1 MGTIGKKLQK
11 PVAAAGALA
20 LTVAALLPAA
30 APQSASAAEAKESV
44 YADALNGLYANYS
57 WADIDFA
64 YAGDARGREGTS
76 IRLEPDAG
84 KAMYLYRDRMLATKD
99 FDSFEM
105 YVKGDGKGGQRTK
118 LVFQAGGAPQ
128 TEWLLHEL
136 VEGGIPADEWARIT
150 IPASDVSP
158 ETGLVDTIILW
169 DDSGSDQP
177 ALLLDDIAFVGEGA
191 GEQPGGGSTGGEGPG
206 EEPGGEEPGGE
217 GPGGEEPGEEPGE
230 SGPIVTPE
238 VVDGLAIYQ
247 EALGENFQDFGW
259 AVHSLDYAGA
269 YRTGERSIRMEPD
282 NGGAIYLYSGYPI
295 AGKDYESFELWIRG
309 GAAGGQQ
316 LKVSFLSGGQP
327 IAEAPLSTLLPEG
340 VAAGEW
346 RLASASLASL
356 GLSERVF
363 DAIVVADASGADQPV
378 VYLDD
383 IVLRAKEV
391 IPPALVETRMDKHQL
406 VLLAGEEQPL
416 EMTAFY
422 ADGSD
427 AVVNAKATWTSD
439 APSVATVEEGRVVG
453 VAPGIAKITG
463 TVGEQT
469 ASAYVQVAQ
478 IEEVPIYR
486 DGLETGFANWSWHE
500 KNLLSDAEAHSGN
513 LSIEF
518 MPGGWDGVWLSGEA
532 ERKFGETYGVRFWIH
547 GGETGGQRLLVHLY
561 EGRGYVGTA
570 ELNDH
575 LPNGALTAGEWQEVT
590 LNAADFGVADG
601 AFTGIVFQAGTE
613 ENQPLVYID
622 DVSFLR
628 NTSPVGLPQPELP
641 TVAVGIDTTAER
653 KPIDENI
660 YGINYDDM
668 HPTTSA
674 LPFPVERWG
683 GNNTTRYNW
692 KLDATNRA
700 SDWYFM
706 NIPYDDSDGTETDQL
721 IDRVDARGDEV
732 LLTVPTIGWTT
743 KDREVGWGFS
753 VEKYGPQRSTAAVD
767 GRPDA
772 GNGEHPNGDWMEPIN
787 DPHDTS
793 VEIGPDFVVDWIEH
807 LKNNGDKVNFY
818 ALDNEPEI
826 WYVTHRDVRPEPT
839 TYDDLWSMTKEYGS
853 AIKAADPDAQIF
865 GPVSWGWCA
874 YFYSSADQCADGP
887 DRQSHGGLPFLE
899 WYLKQL
905 QDYENEDPNGTQLVD
920 YLDIHFYPQEDG
932 IAGDNESSYVQK
944 RRLQSLKSL
953 YHPTFVDNSW
963 IQEPIRLIPRMK
975 EMIAEYNPDMK
986 LAITEYN
993 FGNGDGLTA
1002 GLAQAEALA
1011 IFGREG
1017 VDLATRFGNFRAGT
1031 PIEDAFAMYLNYD
1044 GQGSK
1049 IEGTSVKT
1057 TTSNVDAVG
1066 AYTIEGTNGEMY
1078 VLLFNKDTVDRNAAL
1093 SANVAL
1099 AGEPEAYRFAANERL
1114 HRIAP
1119 QLSTGEDG
1127 TASIALPA
1135 RSATLLAW
1143 K

>member
-1 MGTIGKKLQK
+1 MGLLGKGLKK
-11 PVAAAGALA
+11 PIAAVGALA
-20 LTVAALLPAA
+20 LTAAALLPAA
-30 APQSASAAEAKESV
+30 APPAASAAEARESV
-44 YADALNGLYANYS
+44 YDDALNALYANYS
-57 WADIDFA
+57 WAQVDLA
-64 YAGDARGREGTS
+64 YAGDKRGGGTS
-76 IRLEPDAG
+76 IRMEPDDG
-84 KAMYLYRDRMLATKD
+84 RAMYLYRDRILTASD
-99 FDSFEM
+99 FETFEM
-105 YVKGDGKGGQRTK
+105 YVKGEGLGGQQAK
-118 LVFQAGGAPQ
+118 LVFQTGGVPQ
-128 TEWLLHEL
+128 SEWMLHEL
-136 VEGGIPADEWARIT
+136 VEGGIPADELVRIA
-150 IPASDVSP
+150 IPADEVSP
-158 ETGLVDTIILW
+158 GNAWVDTIILS
-169 DDSGSDQP
+169 DVTGGDQP
-177 ALLLDDIAFVGEGA
+177 ALLIDDIAFVGAGT
-191 GEQPGGGSTGGEGPG
+191 GEQPGG

-217 GPGGEEPGEEPGE
+217 EPGGEEPGGEEPGENGPG
-230 SGPIVTPE
+230 GAPE
-238 VVDGLAIYQ
+238 VVSGISIYQ
-247 EALGENFQDFGW
+247 EALGAGFQDFGW
-259 AVHSLDYAGA
+259 ADHSLDYAGA
-269 YRTGERSIRMEPD
+269 YHTGERSIRMEPD
-282 NGGAIYLYSGYPI
+282 NGGAVYLYSGVPI
-295 AGKDYESFELWIRG
+295 AGKSFESFEFWIRG
-309 GAAGGQQ
+309 GSAGGQQ
-316 LKVSFLSGGQP
+316 LKVSFLSGGRP
-327 IAEAPLSTLLPEG
+327 IAEVPLSTLLPEG

-356 GLSERVF
+356 GLLDQVF
-363 DAIVVADASGADQPV
+363 DAFVIADASGGDQPV

-391 IPPALVETRMDKHQL
+391 IPAALVETRLDKHQV
-406 VLLAGEEQPL
+406 VLLAGESQPL

-422 ADGSD
+422 ADGTD
-427 AVVNAKATWTSD
+427 KVVSEQAAWVSD
-439 APSVATVEEGRVVG
+439 APSIVSVEGGRVVG
-453 VAPGIAKITG
+453 VSEGVAKITG
-463 TVGEQT
+463 TLGAQS
-469 ASAYVQVAQ
+469 ASAYVQVAD
-478 IEEVPIYR
+478 IEEAPLYR
-486 DGLETGFANWSWHE
+486 DGLEPGASNWSWHE
-500 KNLLSDAEAHSGN
+500 KNLLSEAEAHSGRY
-513 LSIEF
+513 SIEF
-518 MPGGWDGVWLSGEA
+518 LPGGWDGVWLNGDQ

-547 GGETGGQRLLVHLY
+547 GGATGGQRILVHLY
-561 EGRGYVGTA
+561 EAQGYVGTA

-575 LPNGALTAGEWQEVT
+575 LPNGALAPGEWHEVT
-590 LNAADFGVADG
+590 LNAADFGVTDG

-613 ENQPLVYID
+613 QNQPVVYID

-628 NTSPVGLPQPELP
+628 NTSPVLFPQPELP
-641 TVAVGIDTTAER
+641 TVSVDIDTASDR

-668 HPTTSA
+668 HPTTST

-706 NIPYDDSDGTETDQL
+706 NIPYDNSDGTETDQL

-732 LLTVPTIGWTT
+732 LLTLPTIGWTA
-743 KDREVGWGFS
+743 KDREVSWGFS

-772 GNGEHPNGDWMEPIN
+772 GNGELPNGDWMEPIN

-793 VEIGPDFVVDWIEH
+793 VEIGPDFVVEWIEH

-905 QDYENEDPNGTQLVD
+905 QDYENSDPNGTQLVD
-920 YLDIHFYPQEDG
+920 YLDIHFYPQEGG
-932 IAGDNESSYVQK
+932 IAEDNESSYVQK

-975 EMIAEYNPDMK
+975 EMIAQYNPDMK

-1017 VDLATRFGNFRAGT
+1017 VDLATRFGNFKAGT

-1044 GQGSK
+1044 GLGSK

-1057 TTSNVDAVG
+1057 STSNVDAVG
-1066 AYTIEGTNGEMY
+1066 AYTIEGTNGEVY
-1078 VLLFNKDTVDRNAAL
+1078 VLLFNKDTVARNASLTANIAL
-1093 SANVAL
+1093 T
-1099 AGEPEAYRFAANERL
+1099 GEPEAYRFSLDERL
-1114 HRIAP
+1114 QRVTP

-1127 TASIALPA
+1127 AAAIALPA
-1135 RSATLLAW
+1135 RSATLLVW